1 MNYKIMI
8 DSFEGPMD
16 LLLNLI
22 EKSKIDIYDIPINT
36 ITEQYI
42 DYIYNMEELNLEIT
56 SEFILMASTLLQ
68 IKSKM
73 LLPKESTDE
82 EEIEEDPREELVLR
96 LLAYKKYRK
105 ASEQLRKHE
114 IIESKAFYKPK
125 EDLSVY
131 EEELDMENIDLSSII
146 KSINNIITRK
156 GIKEKIIDIQE
167 IEKEEYTVRECTNII
182 VDKLKEKS
190 RFSFNEL
197 LNIKTTRSEIVA
209 YFLSVLELIK
219 LKTINIKQEKNFSD
233 LIIIK
238 RDR

>member
-36 ITEQYI
+36 ITEQYM

-82 EEIEEDPREELVLR
+82 EEVEEDPREQLVLR

-131 EEELDMENIDLSSII
+131 EEELDMENIDLSAII
-146 KSINNIITRK
+146 KSINNIISRK

-167 IEKEEYTVRECTNII
+167 IEKEEYTVRECTNTI
-182 VDKLKEKS
+182 VDRLKEKS
-190 RFSFNEL
+190 RFSFSEL
-197 LNIKTTRSEIVA
+197 LNIKTTRGEIVA

-219 LKTINIKQEKNFSD
+219 LKIINIKQEKNFSD